1 MFRELLGEWE
11 LTRKIESRDGVS
23 PSGAVTGR
31 ATFSPVLVDGTGGL
45 SPAASNASM
54 SPTASTNGSSNGNG
68 HSYDNSTYVSPKDL
82 PYRKLLYAEQ
92 GQFVMGSGKSVRVRK
107 EYLYRYD
114 STSDRLDV
122 YFVEGSV
129 RTYLFHSLRFLVPEM
144 EAAAAAL
151 TAAEAE
157 VGPVVEPLLPDA
169 AEEAIL
175 AAVEAAAIAEASC
188 GLDEL
193 CSTDFEDS
201 LGSVSWGPDFIA
213 FPKPAALRAAAAGS
227 GGRGGQAGGGG
238 ASGGTAGARVWTAAG
253 PGARGTK
260 EQQQQQQQQQQRPV
274 PRGWDIAWQAT
285 GEHRCREDMHHV
297 YYRFPFEG
305 GHLREFEIKYV
316 VVGPNTHYTSTATY
330 RRPKGTKFRGRTGKW
345 LDV

>member
-1 MFRELLGEWE
+1 M
-11 LTRKIESRDGVS
+11 
-23 PSGAVTGR
+23 
-31 ATFSPVLVDGTGGL
+31 VDGTGGL
-45 SPAASNASM
+45 SPAASNASI
-54 SPTASTNGSSNGNG
+54 SPTSSTNDQNNGNG
-68 HSYDNSTYVSPKDL
+68 SSYDNSAHVNPKAL
-82 PYRKLLYAEQ
+82 PYRKLLYAEH
-92 GQFVMGSGKSVRVRK
+92 GQFAMSSGKSVRVRK

-157 VGPVVEPLLPDA
+157 VGPVVGPLLPDA

-201 LGSVSWGPDFIA
+201 LGSLSWGPEFIA

-227 GGRGGQAGGGG
+227 GGKGGHAGGGG
-238 ASGGTAGARVWTAAG
+238 SSRGTAGATVWTAAG
-253 PGARGTK
+253 PAGGGAK
-260 EQQQQQQQQQQRPV
+260 EQQQQQQVHGHV
-274 PRGWDIAWQAT
+274 PRRWDIAWQAT